1 MANSIKENAIT
12 KETKKNYYLVASLL
26 ATIATYI
33 ASIYG
38 VEDKMVTLSE
48 SIVIVTITI
57 IGINVTFKTNGEND
71 SSDYVSRM
79 VMLGL
84 PIFIKIVAFT
94 FLVGIFAGIFSASD
108 KEMYVTIFVPKISPS
123 TTLLLR

>member
-1 MANSIKENAIT
+1 
-12 KETKKNYYLVASLL
+12 
-26 ATIATYI
+26 
-33 ASIYG
+33 
-38 VEDKMVTLSE
+38 MVTLSE